1 MAKTL
6 LVVALL
12 LVAVVG
18 RSSAELSADEQK
30 KCQAEVTKLM
40 DCLPYAQKSTNEP
53 AAKCCASV
61 TDIRTADAA
70 CLCYLLA
77 ATLKGDDAVKQLNLD
92 RSRMLSLPNVCKL
105 QNTSISDCPA
115 QLKLSPN
122 SPDYALFNSSA
133 TPAPGAP
140 PKVSTTTTTTTSA
153 GSPSS
158 DAYSPRSSQN
168 SPTSG
173 SSFAIYA
180 VSVAVA
186 AFFVI
191 FLTWP

>member
-6 LVVALL
+6 LLVALM

-30 KCQAEVTKLM
+30 KCQTEVTKLM
-40 DCLPYAQKSTNEP
+40 DCLSYAQKSTNEP
-53 AAKCCASV
+53 TPKCCSSV
-61 TDIRTADAA
+61 SDIRAADAA

-92 RSRMLSLPNVCKL
+92 SSRMLALPTVCKL
-105 QNTSISDCPA
+105 QNTSVSDCPA

-122 SPDYALFNSSA
+122 SPDYALFNSST
-133 TPAPGAP
+133 TPGTP
-140 PKVSTTTTTTTSA
+140 PKVSTTTTTTTTSA
-153 GSPSS
+153 GSPSL
-158 DAYSPRSSQN
+158 DAYSIQLPF
-168 SPTSG
+168 

-180 VSVAVA
+180 VSVA
-186 AFFVI
+186 AFFVV